1 MKKITVL
8 QIISELSDGGVEAML
23 MDIYRNIDHSIINFI
38 FVVQSDKRRYKDEIL
53 ELGGNIYQIEPL
65 HSIGVMAYIKKI
77 ISICKIEHINIVHCH
92 NLTQNPILLFA
103 AKLAGVKMR
112 ISHSHLTTAFSRKTE
127 IFMPFIRLG
136 INCLAT
142 HRLACGNDAGRF
154 LYGNKDFLVIR
165 NAININKFL
174 YATPVNLKEE
184 LGITEKV
191 NVLLHVGRL
200 SEQKNHRYL
209 IDIMDKIRK
218 QRQDIILLCCG
229 SGPNMNEIKEE
240 IHEKGLEKQILLLG
254 SRTDIPGLMK
264 SAKLLLLPSLYEGFP
279 VTLVEAQASGLY
291 AIVSDTIDKDSD
303 LGINLVKF
311 LPINTNV
318 DEWVHEI
325 CKFVDN
331 DSLKNNFSPEIIE
344 KELEKQGYS
353 SENNSKILEEI
364 YMSVLE

>member
-1 MKKITVL
+1 MKKIIVL
-8 QIISELSDGGVEAML
+8 QIISELSDGGVESML
-23 MDIYRNIDHSIINFI
+23 MDIYRNIDHSIISFI

-53 ELGGNIYQIEPL
+53 SLGGNIYQIEPL
-65 HSIGVMAYIKKI
+65 HSIGLIPYIKKI
-77 ISICKIEHINIVHCH
+77 ISICKQEHVNIVHCH

-103 AKLAGVKMR
+103 ARLAGVKVR

-127 IFMPFIRLG
+127 ILMPFIRLG
-136 INCLAT
+136 INGLAT
-142 HRLACGNDAGRF
+142 HRLACGIDAGRF
-154 LYGNKDFLVIR
+154 LYGNKDFIVIR

-174 YATPVNLKEE
+174 YATPVNFKEE
-184 LGITEKV
+184 LGVSEKV

-209 IDIMDKIRK
+209 IAIMDKIRK
-218 QRQDIILLCCG
+218 QRKDIMLICCG
-229 SGPNMNEIKEE
+229 GGPNMEVIKEE
-240 IHEKGLEKQILLLG
+240 INEKGLEKQMLLLG

-279 VTLVEAQASGLY
+279 VTLVEAQASGLH

-311 LPINTNV
+311 MPINVNV
-318 DEWVHEI
+318 DEWVYEI
-325 CKFVDN
+325 CKFIDD
-331 DSLKNNFSPEIIE
+331 DSLKKNLSSGIIE

-353 SENNSKILEEI
+353 SKKNSKILEEI
-364 YMSVLE
+364 YMTVLK